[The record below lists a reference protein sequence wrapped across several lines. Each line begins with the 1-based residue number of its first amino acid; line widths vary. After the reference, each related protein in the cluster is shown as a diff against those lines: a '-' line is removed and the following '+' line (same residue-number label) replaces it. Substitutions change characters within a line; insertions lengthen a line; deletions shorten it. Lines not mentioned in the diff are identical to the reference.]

1 MRSRIEETGG
11 HESVGEILRE
21 VPGVVTRRG
30 SETAGSAGEQIQ
42 GIDSRQVLVLID
54 GQPIV
59 GARGIKRG
67 GVLNLDRQS
76 TARLDRVEVVQG
88 AASALYGSEALW
100 GVINLDLLILLVKR
114 WRERSVWF
122 LSRSQMVIWP
132 SWTVGVTIFILNVF
146 AGWF

>member
-88 AASALYGSEALW
+88 AASALCGSEALW
-100 GVINLDLLILLVKR
+100 GVINLDLLILLTGHS
-114 WRERSVWF
+114 WRCCRKPRGVW
-122 LSRSQMVIWP
+122 RVQTP
-132 SWTVGVTIFILNVF
+132 P
-146 AGWF
+146 